1 MKKLILLLITLIT
14 LINVSYA
21 SFPVFESD
29 SLVIEEME
37 PLTEN
42 FSGNSLYPIL
52 SLLFSLFGYFMVVI
66 TFAAAYGGN
75 NEIPFLI
82 ITLISMLA
90 AVILGLIG
98 LSKKKYFSVIGFL
111 LGLLGLLMVLGS
123 S

>member
-1 MKKLILLLITLIT
+1 MKKLILLLITLTT
-14 LINVSYA
+14 LTTVSYA

-42 FSGNSLYPIL
+42 FSVNYLYPIL

-75 NEIPFLI
+75 NEIPF
-82 ITLISMLA
+82 
-90 AVILGLIG
+90 
-98 LSKKKYFSVIGFL
+98 
-111 LGLLGLLMVLGS
+111 
-123 S
+123 

>member
-1 MKKLILLLITLIT
+1 MKKVILIILITLA
-14 LINVSYA
+14 NVSYA
-21 SFPVFESD
+21 SFPVFEND

-37 PLTEN
+37 ILTEN
-42 FSGNSLYPIL
+42 FQENYRYPVL

-82 ITLISMLA
+82 ITIISMLA

>member
-42 FSGNSLYPIL
+42 FSGNYLYPIL
-52 SLLFSLFGYFMVVI
+52 SLLFSLFGKYSSGSLF
-66 TFAAAYGGN
+66 
-75 NEIPFLI
+75 EIPLFKFD
-82 ITLISMLA
+82 ISKIEFISLRR
-90 AVILGLIG
+90 
-98 LSKKKYFSVIGFL
+98 
-111 LGLLGLLMVLGS
+111 
-123 S
+123 